1 MKKWALF
8 LGAALIAASGANAKD
23 RDKDKDNDKDKAKVE
38 AAAESEAP
46 KPLAKFVKDFQK
58 SDGLF
63 PVYRN
68 TKTGEVFLEIA
79 TSQIGREFIYFTYT
93 ENGPAETGHFR
104 GNFRDNRIIVLNRK
118 FDRIE
123 VEAVNTSYYFDPANP
138 LSRAADANIAR
149 APIGSVKIA
158 AESEDGQRV
167 LISADALL
175 KGQALHQITP
185 WQSPEDKPGT
195 NFALGELS
203 DSKTQIADFRSYPEN
218 TDIRV
223 EYVFDNPNPVR
234 YGSADITDSR
244 AVAILVQHSF
254 LELPKAGF
262 QPRLDDFRV
271 GFFTNQTTDLTSAD
285 AAPYRDVITRWRL
298 EKKNPGAALSDP
310 VKPITFWIENTT
322 PVELRGIIRDAA
334 LAWNVAFEAAGFTNA
349 VEVQIQPDD
358 AEWHAGD
365 IRYNVLRW
373 TSSPNPP
380 FGGYG
385 PSFTNPRTGE
395 IIGADIMLEYVYLT
409 NRMTFEQ
416 IFDTAGLPAQSTGAP
431 AGPGHRDHQG
441 HWCTVGSQLQAKL
454 MTARAMLM
462 AQGASEAEIS
472 RLTQEE
478 LYYLVLHEIG
488 HTLGLNHNMA
498 SSSSVPLA
506 ALGSPSTP
514 PTNSVMDYPATNV
527 ALPGQPQGQFAVTKP
542 GAYDLWAIAFGYS
555 PDEAALGQILARS
568 TEPAL
573 AFANDADDMRAP
585 GVHIDPRVMID
596 DLSDDPIS
604 WAAQQALLV
613 DQTLAVL
620 PERMLE
626 AGESYQS
633 LYNGYI
639 ILTGQRAAA
648 ANVASRWIGGVFN
661 NRSVVGQPGAVQ
673 PFVPVPAKE
682 QRRALGVLGQIA
694 FAPDAFAAGES
705 LLSRLQV
712 QRRGF
717 DAFGRNIDPRPHSRA
732 LNTQRSLLNH
742 LMHPNV
748 LSRLT
753 DSRRYGGDYPV
764 STYMRELTGVMFD
777 ADRATAVNTYRQNL
791 QVEYLT
797 RLIGI
802 GSGAGGGV
810 EQTPGGPVPQPGYD
824 YIARSAALASIDR
837 IKTIAATPAADEE
850 TRVHRAH
857 LRSLIAVFERR

>member
-1 MKKWALF
+1 MKKWGLF

-23 RDKDKDNDKDKAKVE
+23 RDKAKDNGKAKVE
-38 AAAESEAP
+38 APAETEKP
-46 KPLAKFVKDFQK
+46 KALGEFVKEFQK
-58 SDGLF
+58 SEGLF
-63 PVYRN
+63 PLYRDL
-68 TKTGEVFLEIA
+68 KTGEVFMEIA
-79 TSQIGREFIYFTYT
+79 AEQIGREFIYFTYT

-118 FDRIE
+118 FNRIE
-123 VEAVNTSYYFDPANP
+123 VEAVNTSYYFDPDNA

-158 AESEDGQRV
+158 AESEDGTRI

-185 WQSPEDKPGT
+185 WQSPDDKPGA

-203 DSKTQIADFRSYPEN
+203 DSKTQIADYRSYPEN

-223 EYVFDNPNPVR
+223 EYVFDNPKPLR

-244 AVAILVQHSF
+244 SVAILVQHSF
-254 LELPKAGF
+254 LELPDAGF
-262 QPRLDDFRV
+262 KPRLDDFRV

-285 AAPYRDVITRWRL
+285 AAPYRDVINRWRL
-298 EKKNPGAALSDP
+298 EKKYPDAALSDP

-322 PVELRGIIRDAA
+322 PVELRGIIRNAA

-349 VEVQIQPDD
+349 VEVQVQPDNAD
-358 AEWHAGD
+358 WHAGD
-365 IRYNVLRW
+365 LRYNVLRW

-395 IIGADIMLEYVYLT
+395 ILGADIMLEYIYLT
-409 NRMTFEQ
+409 NRMTQEQ
-416 IFDTAGLPAQSTGAP
+416 IFDTAGLPAQSPDAP
-431 AGPGHRDHQG
+431 SAPGHWDQDGR
-441 HWCTVGSQLQAKL
+441 WCNFGSRLQAKL
-454 MTARAMLM
+454 MAARAMLM
-462 AQGASEAEIS
+462 ARGTSEAEIK
-472 RLTQEE
+472 RLTEEE

-488 HTLGLNHNMA
+488 HTLGLNHNMR
-498 SSSSVPLA
+498 SSSSVPLS
-506 ALGSPSTP
+506 ALGSPTTP
-514 PTNSVMDYPATNV
+514 PTNSVMDYPATNI
-527 ALPGQPQGQFAVTKP
+527 ALPGQSQGQFAVTKP
-542 GAYDLWAIAFGYS
+542 GAYDLWVIAFGYT
-555 PDEAALGQILARS
+555 PDEAARERILARS

-573 AFANDADDMRAP
+573 AFANDADDLRAP

-596 DLSDDPIS
+596 DLSDDPIG

-633 LYNGYI
+633 LYNGYM

-648 ANVASRWIGGVFN
+648 ANVASRWIGGVYN
-661 NRSVVGQPGAVQ
+661 NRSVVGQSGAEQ

-682 QRRALGVLGQIA
+682 QRRALDVLNRIA

-742 LMHPNV
+742 LMHPNI
-748 LSRLT
+748 LTRLT

-764 STYMRELTGVMFD
+764 SSYMRELTGVMFE
-777 ADRATAVNTYRQNL
+777 ADRITAVNTYRQNL

-802 GSGAGGGV
+802 ASGAGGGV
-810 EQTPGGPVPQPGYD
+810 EQTPGGPVPQPGFD
-824 YIARSAALASIDR
+824 YIARSAALASIAR
-837 IKTIAATPAADEE
+837 IKTIAAAPSTDEE
-850 TRVHRAH
+850 TRAHRAH
-857 LRSLIAVFERR
+857 LRSLIAAFERR